1 MWRFLGIVAIMATMA
16 TAYPQSNKI
25 SKPSVTPPPVPSY
38 ALTPGSP
45 IPPGKSGASL
55 PAVASTP
62 SGPVNPFNLTFVVS
76 ARGLPNKK
84 KDKVDVD
91 PYIKV
96 FTRTGT
102 TQAGTDWKPIGQ
114 TDVYTDNDNP
124 DFYNVFSLVWTKG
137 TNQVSIK

>member
-1 MWRFLGIVAIMATMA
+1 MWKAIGLTSFLVVAIS
-16 TAYPQSNKI
+16 AYPQSKN
-25 SKPSVTPPPVPSY
+25 PSPAPYGVTPGKVQPPS
-38 ALTPGSP
+38 
-45 IPPGKSGASL
+45 IPPPIKGGIT
-55 PAVASTP
+55 PAP
-62 SGPVNPFNLTFVVS
+62 SGPVNPFNITFVVS

-96 FTRTGT
+96 FTRTGA
-102 TQAGTDWKPIGQ
+102 TQEGTEWKPIGQ

-137 TNQVSIK
+137 TKQVRQ